1 MPQAP
6 GAAVPNR
13 RGRPAVTG
21 WKGFSRRSCSGLHGG
36 GKKQQQGRGLLAAV
50 APGLLFPRSRRKF
63 SFNTP
68 KTSIGDG
75 VSGVVTSH
83 RCERGEPNLRDV
95 VLLYS
100 VPVH

>member
-6 GAAVPNR
+6 GAALPKR

-36 GKKQQQGRGLLAAV
+36 GRKQQQGRGLLAAV

-63 SFNTP
+63 SFNAP
-68 KTSIGDG
+68 KMSVRDG
-75 VSGVVTSH
+75 VSGVTSH
-83 RCERGEPNLRDV
+83 RCEPGEPNLRDV

-100 VPVH
+100 VPVR